1 MRKGT
6 DKGVDTSKMSKMRHA
21 VPLTAFQERLFDIV
35 CKSFKNDFKVEDI
48 PTLVLQEPVSEEEV
62 IHEKIRCSEYSAKT
76 TPVWIDSIIHFFES
90 FIGIIEE
97 NFMFLIGLFMFAIIM
112 TLQILSTWGLSDEDI
127 FLKNGLSVLKNILFI
142 MTILF
147 FLYRFVKKIRTL
159 WNELKK
165 WIEEPID
172 EKEVHRNVK

>member
-1 MRKGT
+1 MRKGI
-6 DKGVDTSKMSKMRHA
+6 DKSEETAKMRHA

-35 CKSFKNDFKVEDI
+35 CKSFKNDIKAE
-48 PTLVLQEPVSEEEV
+48 TLPISVLKEPVPEEEV
-62 IHEKIRCSEYSAKT
+62 IHEEIRADKYSVKT
-76 TPVWIDSIIHFFES
+76 KPAWVDSIIHFLES
-90 FIGIIEE
+90 LIGIIEE